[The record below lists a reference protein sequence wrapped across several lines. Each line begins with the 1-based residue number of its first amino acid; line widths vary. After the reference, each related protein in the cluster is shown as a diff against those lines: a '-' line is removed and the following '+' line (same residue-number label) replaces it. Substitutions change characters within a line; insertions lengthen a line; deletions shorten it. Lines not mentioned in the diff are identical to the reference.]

1 MTAEF
6 LLVTL
11 LVAATP
17 GTGVVYTL
25 THALAHGVGEGIRAA
40 AGCAVSAVPHLVAA
54 ATGLVALLQAGSAAF
69 RGVTLA
75 GSAYL
80 LVLAWRL
87 FRDRSALLEPGR
99 LSRPSPGRVVRTAVA
114 INLLNPKVSLFFVA
128 FLPLFVDP
136 GTDGAALSVALLG
149 GAFILITFVV
159 FAGYAVAAAALRH
172 QLTQARWDRLRRGF
186 AGSYVLLAGRAAAEA
201 AS

>member
-1 MTAEF
+1 MSVEF
-6 LLVTL
+6 LVITLV
-11 LVAATP
+11 VAATP

-25 THALAHGVGEGIRAA
+25 THALAHGAGVGIRAA
-40 AGCAVSAVPHLVAA
+40 GGCAVSAVPHLIAA
-54 ATGLVALLQAGSAAF
+54 ATGLVALLEAGSAAF

-75 GSAYL
+75 GAAYL
-80 LVLAWRL
+80 LLLAWRL
-87 FRDRSALLEPGR
+87 FHDRSDLREAGPA
-99 LSRPSPGRVVRTAVA
+99 SRPSPGRVVRTAVA

-136 GTDGAALSVALLG
+136 GEDGAALQVVLLG
-149 GAFILITFVV
+149 GAFIVVTFVV

-172 QLTQARWDRLRRGF
+172 QLTQTRWDRLRRAF

-201 AS
+201 AR